1 MTESNGEKTVVGLT
15 KPETMETGWLL
26 AGGGILGS
34 LYLLI
39 ERSRNILAWLIAVG
53 MVVAG
58 IDLVL
63 KGRQERI
70 EQTGDEIIAQLDE
83 LDPIARAQVMK
94 YVAEQEIDRVT

>member
-1 MTESNGEKTVVGLT
+1 MTEGNGEKVVIGLT
-15 KPETMETGWLL
+15 KPETMEMGWLL

-39 ERSRNILAWLIAVG
+39 ERSRNILAWLIAVA

-63 KGRQERI
+63 KSRRGRI
-70 EQTGDEIIAQLDE
+70 EQTGDEIIAQLNE
-83 LDPIARAQVMK
+83 LDPIARAEVVK
-94 YVAEQEIDRVT
+94 YVAEQQIDRLT